1 MVTYKEIARMID
13 HSLLKPTLT
22 DQEIREGC
30 ELAAR
35 YKVASVCV
43 RPSDV
48 RLAKEILRNSNVL
61 VTTVIGFPHG
71 TTTTSAK
78 VAEANEA
85 IENGAV
91 ELDMVL
97 NIGKL
102 KSGNFD
108 FVKADIKAVTDAA
121 HRRNVLVK
129 VIFENCYLSEEEI
142 IAACRICN
150 DVGVDFAKTSTG
162 YGTGG
167 AEDKDIKLMRQYA
180 DPKIQI
186 KAAGGVRTL
195 ERAIE
200 IRELGC
206 TRFGC
211 TATVGILERLK

>member
-1 MVTYKEIARMID
+1 MVTYNDIAAMID

-22 DQEIREGC
+22 DREIREGC
-30 ELAAR
+30 ELAAKYR
-35 YKVASVCV
+35 VASVCV

-48 RLAKEILRNSNVL
+48 ILAKDTLKDTGVL

-71 TTTTSAK
+71 TTTTAAK
-78 VAEANEA
+78 VAEAIEA
-85 IENGAV
+85 IDNGAV

-102 KSGNFD
+102 KSKNYEY
-108 FVKADIKAVTDAA
+108 VKKDIEAVTDAA
-121 HRRNVLVK
+121 HSRKVLVK

-142 IAACRICN
+142 IEACKICN
-150 DVGVDFAKTSTG
+150 EAGVDFVKTSTG

-167 AEDKDIKLMRQYA
+167 AEDKDIKLMRKYA
-180 DPKIQI
+180 DRGIQI

-200 IRELGC
+200 IKELGC